1 MTHPAYE
8 DLPALWHRAIS
19 DFHDFA
25 AEITDGQ
32 WHLGT
37 DLDGWDVS
45 AVVAHV
51 AHLEHLVAGGDH
63 EPVDIGSPPHVKN
76 VLGEYTE
83 QGVVAR
89 RGRARDELL
98 AEIDAAK
105 SVRASA
111 LATDPPDPDET
122 AAGIYG
128 LLGWSNDTL
137 LRNRIG
143 DVWMHEQDLRRAL
156 GRPGNLDGE
165 VGTAVINHYLRA
177 LGYALGKGAKA
188 AVGQSARLDVGDIT
202 ATVAIGEDGRGRPA
216 DVADPTTAI
225 RLSREAYIVLA
236 GGRRA
241 VETVAAESVVGDR
254 DLAQRLLHALTV
266 TP

>member
-1 MTHPAYE
+1 MTATLD
-8 DLPALWHRAIS
+8 DLIALWYTAVS
-19 DFHDFA
+19 DFRAFA
-25 AEITDGQ
+25 AEVTDED
-32 WHLGT
+32 WHHAT
-37 DLDGWDVS
+37 DLPGWDVA

-51 AHLEHLVAGGDH
+51 AHLEHVVSGGGHDAV
-63 EPVDIGSPPHVKN
+63 EIGTPPHVKN

-89 RGRARDELL
+89 RGRTREELL
-98 AEIDAAK
+98 AEIDAAQ
-105 SVRASA
+105 ASRS
-111 LATDPPDPDET
+111 ATLTATPPDPDAT
-122 AAGIYG
+122 APDVFG

-165 VGTAVINHYLRA
+165 VGTFVINHYLRA

-188 AVGQSARLDVGDIT
+188 DVGQSARLDLGDIS
-202 ATVAIGEDGRGRPA
+202 AAAVVGEDGRGRPA
-216 DVADPTTAI
+216 KVDQPTATIA
-225 RLSREAYIVLA
+225 LSREDYIVLA
-236 GGRRA
+236 GGRRQA
-241 VETVAAESVVGDR
+241 DSVRPSAVVGDAA
-254 DLAQRLLHALTV
+254 LADRLLSALTV